1 MSVRW
6 LLSLLLATWTL
17 LSIARLVFDLIGNLW
32 VVVVFDFV
40 QIVFLISGLFGA
52 TQKRRPLLYT
62 LLVSNALSFVVN
74 ILIFLWYIGI
84 FGEISR
90 PYLSAGLPY
99 SSSFFLRY
107 TPGCD
112 AEFDVIRKKWVQKSC
127 LIPFYSIE
135 ASQSILHII
144 FTIIT
149 SIFSILVLIEIR
161 KKPIRSCSQSIN
173 HYAQICA
180 SKVAKPP
187 SNNSSSGYLNSQYDD
202 LGSSRDNNSAA
213 RPVEKK
219 EVKGQ
224 FERNSKK
231 KKKSQRPAMPA
242 PDCAPCSSNRSSEE
256 ENNPEDVY
264 TQPMKKKSLTLR
276 RPDLEDDLRTASPP
290 AAANV
295 TSLVSF
301 DPKSATLLRI
311 RQHLEAEPSDR
322 DTPDYEMYERLRSRS
337 SNQSDMVP
345 ASTIPLSS
353 DYKSRN
359 ASQDSVPSM
368 FAPMLDSPAPSS
380 TSSRSSGAS
389 GVPRKAQ
396 GQGRPAGIQLSV
408 VDPSPILSPGIRLSE
423 QLGATKNYKSAFR
436 VQKTENARVISH
448 YHAPNEIPLSSDPT
462 VAEPGGTNY
471 PVMTSG
477 GLLV

>member
-17 LSIARLVFDLIGNLW
+17 LTIARLVFDLIGNLW

-62 LLVSNALSFVVN
+62 LLVSNALSLIVN

-99 SSSFFLRY
+99 SSSFFLRF

-127 LIPFYSIE
+127 LVPFYSIE

-144 FTIIT
+144 FTAIT

-180 SKVAKPP
+180 SKVAAKAP
-187 SNNSSSGYLNSQYDD
+187 SANSSSGYLNSQYDD
-202 LGSSRDNNSAA
+202 LGSSRDNNLGA
-213 RPVEKK
+213 RTVEKK

-242 PDCAPCSSNRSSEE
+242 PDCAPCSSQRSSEE

-276 RPDLEDDLRTASPP
+276 
-290 AAANV
+290 
-295 TSLVSF
+295 
-301 DPKSATLLRI
+301 
-311 RQHLEAEPSDR
+311 
-322 DTPDYEMYERLRSRS
+322 TPDYEMYERLRSRS
-337 SNQSDMVP
+337 SGHSDP
-345 ASTIPLSS
+345 PPSSTIPLSS

-389 GVPRKAQ
+389 GGPKAL
-396 GQGRPAGIQLSV
+396 RPGGIQL

-423 QLGATKNYKSAFR
+423 QLGAAKNYKSAFR
-436 VQKTENARVISH
+436 VQKTDARVISH

-462 VAEPGGTNY
+462 VPVENY
-471 PVMTSG
+471 PVLTSG

>member
-32 VVVVFDFV
+32 IVVVFDFV

-62 LLVSNALSFVVN
+62 LLVSNALSLAVN
-74 ILIFLWYIGI
+74 VLIFLWYIGI
-84 FGEISR
+84 FGEISK

-99 SSSFFLRY
+99 SSSFFLRF

-127 LIPFYSIE
+127 LLPFYSVE
-135 ASQSILHII
+135 ASQAILHII
-144 FTIIT
+144 FTIVT
-149 SIFSILVLIEIR
+149 SIFTILVLIEIR
-161 KKPIRSCSQSIN
+161 KKPIRSTNQSIN

-180 SKVAKPP
+180 SKVAKAP
-187 SNNSSSGYLNSQYDD
+187 STTNNSSSGYLNSQYDD
-202 LGSSRDNNSAA
+202 LASSRETNVV
-213 RPVEKK
+213 RPLEKPS

-256 ENNPEDVY
+256 EENNIDDVY
-264 TQPMKKKSLTLR
+264 TKPIKKKSLR
-276 RPDLEDDLRTASPP
+276 KQELEEDIASP
-290 AAANV
+290 ANV

-322 DTPDYEMYERLRSRS
+322 ETPDYEMYERLRSRS
-337 SNQSDMVP
+337 SGQSDLIP

-380 TSSRSSGAS
+380 TSSRSSGF
-389 GVPRKAQ
+389 VPPQKTK
-396 GQGRPAGIQLSV
+396 GGISLT
-408 VDPSPILSPGIRLSE
+408 SPILSPGIRLSE
-423 QLGATKNYKSAFR
+423 QLGASREPYKSAFR

-448 YHAPNEIPLSSDPT
+448 YHAPNEIPLSSDP
-462 VAEPGGTNY
+462 EPPGSNY

>member
-17 LSIARLVFDLIGNLW
+17 LSIARLVFDLIGTLW
-32 VVVVFDFV
+32 LVVVFDFV
-40 QIVFLISGLFGA
+40 QLVFLISGLFGA

-62 LLVSNALSFVVN
+62 LLTSNALSIIINV
-74 ILIFLWYIGI
+74 LIFLWYIGV

-90 PYLSAGLPY
+90 PYLSFGLPY
-99 SSSFFLRY
+99 SSSFFLRF
-107 TPGCD
+107 TPGCS

-127 LIPFYSIE
+127 LLPFYSIE

-144 FTIIT
+144 FAIVT

-161 KKPIRSCSQSIN
+161 KKPVRSCSQSIN

-180 SKVAKPP
+180 SKVGKAP

-202 LGSSRDNNSAA
+202 LGSSTGGQPTKA
-213 RPVEKK
+213 VEKK
-219 EVKGQ
+219 EDRKGQ

-231 KKKSQRPAMPA
+231 KKKTPRPAMPA

-256 ENNPEDVY
+256 EMNAEDVY
-264 TQPMKKKSLTLR
+264 TKPIKKKSLQLR
-276 RPDLEDDLRTASPP
+276 RPDLDEELNSPSP
-290 AAANV
+290 ANV

-322 DTPDYEMYERLRSRS
+322 DTPDYDMYERLRSRS
-337 SNQSDMVP
+337 SGGQSDVLP
-345 ASTIPLSS
+345 APSTIPLSS
-353 DYKSRN
+353 EYKSRN

-380 TSSRSSGAS
+380 ESSRSSASSGA
-389 GVPRKAQ
+389 K
-396 GQGRPAGIQLSV
+396 RPLGKAGISLSV
-408 VDPSPILSPGIRLSE
+408 VPEPPPIRSPGIRLSE
-423 QLGATKNYKSAFR
+423 QLAVRNAAPPYKSAFR

-448 YHAPNEIPLSSDPT
+448 YHAPNEIPLSSDPSI
-462 VAEPGGTNY
+462 AEQGASY

>member
-6 LLSLLLATWTL
+6 LLSLLLATWTI
-17 LSIARLVFDLIGNLW
+17 LSIARSVFDLIGNLW

-62 LLVSNALSFVVN
+62 LLVSNALSIVINV
-74 ILIFLWYIGI
+74 LIFLWYIGI

-90 PYLSAGLPY
+90 PYLSFGLPY
-99 SSSFFLRY
+99 SSSFFLRF

-112 AEFDVIRKKWVQKSC
+112 AEFDVIRKKWVQKTC

-144 FTIIT
+144 LAIIT

-161 KKPIRSCSQSIN
+161 KKPIRSCNQSIN

-180 SKVAKPP
+180 SKVAKAP
-187 SNNSSSGYLNSQYDD
+187 STTNNSSSGYLNSQYDD
-202 LGSSRDNNSAA
+202 LGSSRETQK
-213 RPVEKK
+213 PVVEKK
-219 EVKGQ
+219 DVKGQ

-231 KKKSQRPAMPA
+231 KKKTPRPAMPA

-264 TQPMKKKSLTLR
+264 TKPIKKKSLQLR
-276 RPDLEDDLRTASPP
+276 RPDLEEDPNSIP
-290 AAANV
+290 ANV

-337 SNQSDMVP
+337 SNQSDLIP

-389 GVPRKAQ
+389 SGVK
-396 GQGRPAGIQLSV
+396 RPVLGKAGISLAA
-408 VDPSPILSPGIRLSE
+408 PSPILSPGIRLSE
-423 QLGATKNYKSAFR
+423 QLGAKNAPPYKSAFR

-448 YHAPNEIPLSSDPT
+448 YHAPNEIPLSSDPSVT
-462 VAEPGGTNY
+462 EGAANY

>member
-1 MSVRW
+1 MSIRW

-62 LLVSNALSFVVN
+62 LLTSNALSVIVN
-74 ILIFLWYIGI
+74 VLIFLWYIGV

-99 SSSFFLRY
+99 SSSFFLRF

-112 AEFDVIRKKWVQKSC
+112 AEFDVIRKKWVQKTC

-144 FTIIT
+144 FAIVT
-149 SIFSILVLIEIR
+149 SIFSILVLIEIK

-173 HYAQICA
+173 HYAQISA
-180 SKVAKPP
+180 SKVAKAP
-187 SNNSSSGYLNSQYDD
+187 STGTTNNSSSGYLNSQYDD
-202 LGSSRDNNSAA
+202 LSSSREKSSAE
-213 RPVEKK
+213 VKK

-231 KKKSQRPAMPA
+231 KKKTPRPAMPA

-264 TQPMKKKSLTLR
+264 TKPIKKKSLVLR
-276 RPDLEDDLRTASPP
+276 RPDLEEDVNSPHITP
-290 AAANV
+290 TNV

-322 DTPDYEMYERLRSRS
+322 DTPDYDMYERLRSRS
-337 SNQSDMVP
+337 SGGGQSDIVP

-389 GVPRKAQ
+389 SGL
-396 GQGRPAGIQLSV
+396 RPFGKAGISLS

-423 QLGATKNYKSAFR
+423 QLGAKKQPYKSAFR

-448 YHAPNEIPLSSDPT
+448 YHAPNEIPLSSDPSVVET
-462 VAEPGGTNY
+462 GNY

>member
-17 LSIARLVFDLIGNLW
+17 LTIARLVFDLIGNLW

-62 LLVSNALSFVVN
+62 LLVSNALSLIVN

-99 SSSFFLRY
+99 SSSFFLRF

-127 LIPFYSIE
+127 LVPFYSIE

-144 FTIIT
+144 FTAIT

-180 SKVAKPP
+180 SKVAAKAP
-187 SNNSSSGYLNSQYDD
+187 SANSSSGYLNSQYDD
-202 LGSSRDNNSAA
+202 LGSSRDNNLGA
-213 RPVEKK
+213 RTVEKK

-242 PDCAPCSSNRSSEE
+242 PDCAPCSSQRSSEE

-276 RPDLEDDLRTASPP
+276 RPDLEDDSRATSPP
-290 AAANV
+290 ANV

-322 DTPDYEMYERLRSRS
+322 DTPDYKMYERLRSRS
-337 SNQSDMVP
+337 SGHSDP
-345 ASTIPLSS
+345 PPSSTIPLSS

-389 GVPRKAQ
+389 GGPKAL
-396 GQGRPAGIQLSV
+396 RPGGIQL

-423 QLGATKNYKSAFR
+423 QLGAAKNYKSAFR
-436 VQKTENARVISH
+436 VQKTDARVISH

-462 VAEPGGTNY
+462 VPVENY
-471 PVMTSG
+471 PVLTSG

>member
-17 LSIARLVFDLIGNLW
+17 LSIARLVFDLIGTLW

-40 QIVFLISGLFGA
+40 QLVFLISGLFGA

-62 LLVSNALSFVVN
+62 LLVSNAISVVIN
-74 ILIFLWYIGI
+74 VLIFLWYIGI

-90 PYLSAGLPY
+90 PYLSFGLPY
-99 SSSFFLRY
+99 SSSFFLRF
-107 TPGCD
+107 TPGCS
-112 AEFDVIRKKWVQKSC
+112 AEFDVIRKKWVQKTC
-127 LIPFYSIE
+127 LLPFYSIE

-144 FTIIT
+144 FAVIT

-180 SKVAKPP
+180 SKVAKAP
-187 SNNSSSGYLNSQYDD
+187 STTNNSSSGYLNSQYDD
-202 LGSSRDNNSAA
+202 LGSSREQQK
-213 RPVEKK
+213 PVEKK

-231 KKKSQRPAMPA
+231 KKKTPRPAMPA

-264 TQPMKKKSLTLR
+264 TQPIKKKSMQLR
-276 RPDLEDDLRTASPP
+276 RPDLEEDLNSSSHSPT
-290 AAANV
+290 NV

-322 DTPDYEMYERLRSRS
+322 DTPDYDMYERLRSRS
-337 SNQSDMVP
+337 SGQSEIIP

-389 GVPRKAQ
+389 SGIK
-396 GQGRPAGIQLSV
+396 RPLGKAGISLSV
-408 VDPSPILSPGIRLSE
+408 VEPSPILSPGIRLSE
-423 QLGATKNYKSAFR
+423 QLGAKNAPPYKSAFR

-448 YHAPNEIPLSSDPT
+448 YHAPNEIPLSSDPS
-462 VAEPGGTNY
+462 VAEQGSSY

>member
-17 LSIARLVFDLIGNLW
+17 LTIARLVFDLIGNLW

-62 LLVSNALSFVVN
+62 LLVSNALSLIVN

-99 SSSFFLRY
+99 SSSFFLRF

-127 LIPFYSIE
+127 LVPFYSIE
-135 ASQSILHII
+135 ASQAILHII
-144 FTIIT
+144 FTAIT

-180 SKVAKPP
+180 SKVAAKAP
-187 SNNSSSGYLNSQYDD
+187 SANSSSGYLNSQYDD
-202 LGSSRDNNSAA
+202 LGSSRDNNLGT

-242 PDCAPCSSNRSSEE
+242 PDCAPCSSQRSSEE

-276 RPDLEDDLRTASPP
+276 RPDLEDDPRTTSPP
-290 AAANV
+290 ANV

-337 SNQSDMVP
+337 SGHSDP
-345 ASTIPLSS
+345 PPSTIPLSS

-389 GVPRKAQ
+389 GASGVPQKAL
-396 GQGRPAGIQLSV
+396 RPGGIQL
-408 VDPSPILSPGIRLSE
+408 VDASPILSPGIRLSE
-423 QLGATKNYKSAFR
+423 QLGAAKNYKSAFR
-436 VQKTENARVISH
+436 VQKTDARVISH

-462 VAEPGGTNY
+462 VAVENY

>member
-17 LSIARLVFDLIGNLW
+17 LSIARLVFDLIGTLW
-32 VVVVFDFV
+32 LVVLFDFA
-40 QIVFLISGLFGA
+40 QLVFLISGLFGA

-62 LLVSNALSFVVN
+62 LLTSNLLSIIINV
-74 ILIFLWYIGI
+74 LIFLWYIGI

-90 PYLSAGLPY
+90 PYLSFGLPY
-99 SSSFFLRY
+99 SSSFFLRF
-107 TPGCD
+107 TPGCS

-127 LIPFYSIE
+127 LLPFYSIE
-135 ASQSILHII
+135 ASQAIFHII
-144 FTIIT
+144 FAIIT

-173 HYAQICA
+173 HYAQISA
-180 SKVAKPP
+180 SKVAKAP
-187 SNNSSSGYLNSQYDD
+187 STTNNSSSGYLNSQYDD
-202 LGSSRDNNSAA
+202 LGSSNGAQTK
-213 RPVEKK
+213 PVEKK
-219 EVKGQ
+219 ETKGQ

-231 KKKSQRPAMPA
+231 KKKTPRPAMPA

-264 TQPMKKKSLTLR
+264 TKPIKKKSLQLR
-276 RPDLEDDLRTASPP
+276 RPDLDEDLNSPSP
-290 AAANV
+290 ANV

-322 DTPDYEMYERLRSRS
+322 DTPDYDMYERLRSRS
-337 SNQSDMVP
+337 SGAPSEVMP
-345 ASTIPLSS
+345 SSTIPLSS
-353 DYKSRN
+353 EYKSRN
-359 ASQDSVPSM
+359 ASQDSVPSV
-368 FAPMLDSPAPSS
+368 FAPMLLDSPAPSS
-380 TSSRSSGAS
+380 ESSRSSGAS
-389 GVPRKAQ
+389 SVIKKPPGK
-396 GQGRPAGIQLSV
+396 AGISLSV
-408 VDPSPILSPGIRLSE
+408 VAEPSPILSPGIRLSE
-423 QLGATKNYKSAFR
+423 QLGARAPYKSAFR

-448 YHAPNEIPLSSDPT
+448 YHAPNEIPLSSDPS
-462 VAEPGGTNY
+462 VSEGGSY

>member
-17 LSIARLVFDLIGNLW
+17 LSIARTVFDLIGNLW
-32 VVVVFDFV
+32 VLVVFDFV
-40 QIVFLISGLFGA
+40 QIVFLTTGLFG
-52 TQKRRPLLYT
+52 TVQKRRGLVYT
-62 LLVSNALSFVVN
+62 LLASNLFSLAINV
-74 ILIFLWYIGI
+74 LIFLWYIGI

-90 PYLSAGLPY
+90 PYLSFGLPY
-99 SSSFFLRY
+99 SSSFFLRF

-144 FTIIT
+144 FSLIT
-149 SIFSILVLIEIR
+149 TIFSFLVLHEFR
-161 KKPIRSCSQSIN
+161 KKPIRSTSQSIN
-173 HYAQICA
+173 HYAQISATKVKGPA
-180 SKVAKPP
+180 SCT
-187 SNNSSSGYLNSQYDD
+187 NSSSGYLNNSQYDD
-202 LGSSRDNNSAA
+202 LGSSRV
-213 RPVEKK
+213 PMPEEEKK

-231 KKKSQRPAMPA
+231 KKKTMRPSMPA
-242 PDCAPCSSNRSSEE
+242 PDCAPCSSARSSEE
-256 ENNPEDVY
+256 EINQEDVY
-264 TQPMKKKSLTLR
+264 TKPIKKKSLR
-276 RPDLEDDLRTASPP
+276 RLEEEPSPSP
-290 AAANV
+290 SLPPPNV

-337 SNQSDMVP
+337 SNQSDLIP

-380 TSSRSSGAS
+380 TSSRSSALPVLRPS
-389 GVPRKAQ
+389 GSS
-396 GQGRPAGIQLSV
+396 GITLVTS
-408 VDPSPILSPGIRLSE
+408 DPSPILSPGIRLSE
-423 QLGATKNYKSAFR
+423 QLGTKKTPPYKSAFR

-448 YHAPNEIPLSSDPT
+448 YHAPNEIPLSSDPS
-462 VAEPGGTNY
+462 VDSSAY